1 VDRPLELIPVRI
13 RVLGSCAGGGL
24 PQWNCGGAYS
34 VRARAG
40 DADVPARTQPSIA
53 VSADGGRWS
62 IVNASPDVRE
72 QFARFP
78 GLHPRPGTRDVPLD
92 TVLLTSADLDHVLG
106 LLVLR
111 EALSYRI
118 VSTGWVRHALLDH
131 NAAWRLLEPAWGA
144 TALDAPVRLDR
155 DGLLEARLFPVA
167 PGLPPFLRD
176 VATPDRETTVGVRI
190 TDRSSGRRLAFVPG
204 LKSIDSATRAE
215 LEAADCRIVDGTFFS
230 ADELRER
237 RPGAPDAQAMG
248 HLPITGPESS
258 LATLAEMPG
267 RTLYIHMNNTNPVL
281 DAGSPETAR
290 VRRAGVEIAADGQEL
305 EL

>member
-40 DADVPARTQPSIA
+40 DADV
-53 VSADGGRWS
+53 
-62 IVNASPDVRE
+62 
-72 QFARFP
+72 
-78 GLHPRPGTRDVPLD
+78 
-92 TVLLTSADLDHVLG
+92 
-106 LLVLR
+106 
-111 EALSYRI
+111 
-118 VSTGWVRHALLDH
+118 
-131 NAAWRLLEPAWGA
+131 
-144 TALDAPVRLDR
+144 
-155 DGLLEARLFPVA
+155 